1 MPGEIRPDRPGRRGT
16 GGGDVDTKKNEGP
29 RGNQNPSVSS
39 SSLKYAATQS
49 FSQPRSA
56 STSFWPRF
64 RRRCRRSPLRRLRR
78 RLRRLRPLRPR
89 PDHPPS
95 STPSSGP
102 SPSGGSVTSS
112 PPSPDAEPPRARPCA
127 QGRGPPRASPRTRA
141 DGSPACCGAPDAAPP
156 RPSAHPTLGSQRR

>member
-1 MPGEIRPDRPGRRGT
+1 VVLTVPGEIRPDRPGRRGT

-78 RLRRLRPLRPR
+78 RLRRLRPLLPWTDLLL
-89 PDHPPS
+89 PL
-95 STPSSGP
+95 G
-102 SPSGGSVTSS
+102 
-112 PPSPDAEPPRARPCA
+112 RARRRENCEDRPSLAELDGETDSKA
-127 QGRGPPRASPRTRA
+127 QGQSCVEGAVDGREIKRQPRETELLRRRFDKEKAVHE
-141 DGSPACCGAPDAAPP
+141 AA
-156 RPSAHPTLGSQRR
+156 